1 MSDPADWPQWMKD
14 VAVSVGHDETAFD
27 DAPVCLICQEPIPG
41 SPTVVVIKE
50 PHGLSG
56 VRSDVSLC
64 EEHSNVHPRI
74 IRKRLEDYYS

>member
-1 MSDPADWPQWMKD
+1 MTDVSQWSQWMKD
-14 VAVSVGHDETAFD
+14 VAVSVGHDESIFD

-41 SPTVVVIKE
+41 TPTVVVIDA

-56 VRSDVSLC
+56 VRSDVTLC
-64 EEHSNVHPRI
+64 DEHSNVHPRI